1 MPFSAHREVFL
12 RNEYV
17 VRIKSR
23 KHKRKVFR
31 HLILASD
38 DTETRPKVM
47 KYHVMTSIIM
57 AVIFCLVLGGFVG
70 LVIFERGRDQ
80 RLEQTIA
87 ERDSVI
93 EQLND
98 DKTVLNGEISSL
110 NDKIEI
116 LSNTVATKT
125 ANENELTET
134 LEAQSIPSEYPLTG
148 SASVT
153 GMEGDDPGC
162 IFDASDGSTV
172 VATAAGTVTEIT
184 EDEDNGNTVVIDHGN
199 GYITIYTNKGD
210 AMVKKGDEVSQGT
223 TLFIIG
229 DGNTELRYQISK
241 EGIYIDPLDVIQID
255 G

>member
-1 MPFSAHREVFL
+1 M

-17 VRIKSR
+17 IRLKSS

-38 DTETRPKVM
+38 DTEDRPKVL
-47 KYHVMTSIIM
+47 KYHVMTIIVL
-57 AVIFCLVLGGFVG
+57 AIIFSLVLGGFVG

-80 RLEQTIA
+80 RFERTIA
-87 ERDSVI
+87 ERDRVI
-93 EQLND
+93 EQLEGDN
-98 DKTVLNGEISSL
+98 VSLNGEIASL

-134 LEAQSIPSEYPLTG
+134 LEAQSIPSDYPLTG
-148 SASVT
+148 SATVNP
-153 GMEGDDPGC
+153 MDGDEIGC
-162 IFDASDGSTV
+162 VFEASDGVTV
-172 VATAAGTVTEIT
+172 VATASGKVSEIY
-184 EDEDNGNTVVIDHGN
+184 EDENYGNVVVIDHGN
-199 GYITIYTNKGD
+199 GYITTYMNKGD

-229 DGNTELRYQISK
+229 DGNYELRYQISN
-241 EGIYIDPLDVIQID
+241 EGTYIDPLEVIQIE

>member
-1 MPFSAHREVFL
+1 M

-17 VRIKSR
+17 IRLKSS
-23 KHKRKVFR
+23 KHKRRVFR

-38 DTETRPKVM
+38 DTETKPKVL
-47 KYHVMTSIIM
+47 KYHVMTFIIL
-57 AVIFCLVLGGFVG
+57 AVIFSLVLGGFVG

-80 RLEQTIA
+80 RYERTIA
-87 ERDSVI
+87 EKDGEI
-93 EQLND
+93 DQLND
-98 DKTVLNGEISSL
+98 EKSVLNGEIASL

-148 SASVT
+148 SASFT
-153 GMEGDDPGC
+153 RMDGDEPGC

-172 VATAAGTVTEIT
+172 VATAAGKVTEIS
-184 EDEDNGNTVVIDHGN
+184 EDENYGNVIVIDHGN
-199 GYITIYTNKGD
+199 GYITTYMNKGD
-210 AMVKKGDEVSQGT
+210 VMVKKGDDVAQGT

-241 EGIYIDPLDVIQID
+241 EGTYIDPLEVIHID

>member
-12 RNEYV
+12 RNDYV
-17 VRIKSR
+17 IRIKSS
-23 KHKRKVFR
+23 KHKRRVFR

-38 DTETRPKVM
+38 DTEARPKVV
-47 KYHVMTSIIM
+47 KYHVMTSIILA
-57 AVIFCLVLGGFVG
+57 AVFSLVLGGFVG
-70 LVIFERGRDQ
+70 LVIFERGRDE
-80 RLEQTIA
+80 RFEKTIA
-87 ERDSVI
+87 ERDSEI

-98 DKTVLNGEISSL
+98 EKTVLNGEIASL

-116 LSNTVATKT
+116 LSNTVQTKT
-125 ANENELTET
+125 ANETELAET

-148 SASVT
+148 SASFT
-153 GMEGDDPGC
+153 SMDGEEPGC

-172 VATAAGTVTEIT
+172 VATAAGKVTEIIEN
-184 EDEDNGNTVVIDHGN
+184 EDAGNTVIIDHQN
-199 GYITIYTNKGD
+199 GYITTYINKGD
-210 AMVKKGDEVSQGT
+210 VMVKKGDEVSQGT

-241 EGIYIDPLDVIQID
+241 EGIYIDPLDVIHID